1 MRCARVLAPLSTPNF
16 LDAALR
22 ARRVGIVGT
31 VLSHSAEEVPKKA
44 LQQVAQLRPK
54 QFGEVKN
61 WRCLAENPST
71 WQAFSCMF

>member
-44 LQQVAQLRPK
+44 LQQVAQLRPVWRS
-54 QFGEVKN
+54 QELEMFGGK
-61 WRCLAENPST
+61 S
-71 WQAFSCMF
+71 